1 MENIISDAVNHFRT
15 NKQNMAYR
23 KSQSSKTAPK
33 PFPGITLQSSENKI
47 FFSAPFQSA
56 AALAP
61 PMYSTPIAFSSS
73 IGNNVPIV
81 ETQDYVQQVEKE
93 NIETDVMEANKT
105 KEASESEDDGDE
117 DGDQS
122 EGGQDDESDDE
133 GQEVPVES
141 D

>member
-23 KSQSSKTAPK
+23 KRQSTETAPK
-33 PFPGITLQSSENKI
+33 LFPGITLQSSENKI

-61 PMYSTPIAFSSS
+61 PMYYNPVAFSSS
-73 IGNNVPIV
+73 VGDYVPMV

-93 NIETDVMEANKT
+93 NIETDIMKANMNNRDGESSEA
-105 KEASESEDDGDE
+105 
-117 DGDQS
+117 
-122 EGGQDDESDDE
+122 
-133 GQEVPVES
+133 
-141 D
+141 